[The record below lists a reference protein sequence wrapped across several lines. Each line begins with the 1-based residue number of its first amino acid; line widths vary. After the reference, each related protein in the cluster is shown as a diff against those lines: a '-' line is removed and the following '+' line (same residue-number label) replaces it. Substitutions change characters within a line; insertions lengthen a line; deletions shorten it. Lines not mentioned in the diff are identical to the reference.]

1 MKHYY
6 QGVVKDGRFA
16 LRSRKGFDASIKYY
30 KDGEYLVALYSMRE
44 KDPQEWR
51 QFYFAV
57 LNEWSLDTGY
67 TKEELHE
74 MVKDEL
80 FPELFDGET
89 STSQLTNTQWNILFL
104 NLEPYLILK
113 FENK

>member
-6 QGVVKDGRFA
+6 QGVVKNGKFA

-51 QFYFAV
+51 QFYFAQ
-57 LNEWSLDTGY
+57 LGEWSLDTGY
-67 TKEELHE
+67 TKDDLHT

-80 FPELFDGET
+80 FPELFEGET
-89 STSQLTNTQWNILFL
+89 STTELTNTQWNILFL
-104 NLEPYLILK
+104 NLQNWLILK
-113 FENK
+113 FENR